1 MLHLNVQVF
10 ELEEKITLIKKPVT
24 LVKLREGCRVNERK
38 QNATVKQNM
47 FALIRELLKKD
58 ILQVAKDIFLGRRS
72 LKCDLEI
79 EWYI

>member
-1 MLHLNVQVF
+1 MLHLNVRVF

-24 LVKLREGCRVNERK
+24 LVKLQEGCRVN
-38 QNATVKQNM
+38 AAVTVKQNT

-58 ILQVAKDIFLGRRS
+58 ILQVAKDIFLRRRS